1 MYFSS
6 KIEIDPTQVTVIKA
20 INQSSVFQTLFT
32 GLIDNDKK
40 YEQETFSAMTILDQI
55 HQGLQELN
63 IKNTIRLAVDNV
75 NYFIDYNSEDDDL
88 HKAIFAVRKYVDPEG
103 AKYFDNIFL
112 VQEHHDE
119 NFKYIIEIRIKRIHK
134 VKEYPIKIHINA
146 LYNEFKLSEEDYENL
161 NIKLGEIFESQESY
175 NEFIKKKKTAYD
187 IFVKSLFK
195 TLGKKI
201 SVDGIKSSTDM
212 RIIRPF
218 KQINNINGI
227 KFSKKAHS
235 IFYGYPN
242 IINHFYYV
250 WKWVDFCYKNR
261 IKLVNTK
268 IVDEIGFKV
277 MSISDIGVIT
287 SDYKTFDTNFEFE
300 PFQSSFVR
308 YYKKN
313 QYNDKLL
320 CSVIQTEDYKEDFYG
335 ESYGWLKSDVPSS
348 EMKMKIVST
357 RRNY

>member
-6 KIEIDPTQVTVIKA
+6 KIEIDPSQITLIKA

-32 GLIDNDKK
+32 GLIDDDKK
-40 YEQETFSAMTILDQI
+40 YEQETFSAVTILDQV
-55 HQGLQELN
+55 HKGLEELN

-75 NYFIDYNSEDDDL
+75 NYFIDHDSEDDDL
-88 HKAIFAVRKYVDPEG
+88 HKAIHTVREFVDPEG
-103 AKYFDNIFL
+103 SKYFDNIFL
-112 VQEHHDE
+112 VQEHQDD
-119 NFKYIIEIRIKRIHK
+119 NFKYIIEIRIKRTHK
-134 VKEYPIKIHINA
+134 VNEYPIKIHINA
-146 LYNEFKLSEEDYENL
+146 LF
-161 NIKLGEIFESQESY
+161 
-175 NEFIKKKKTAYD
+175 NEFIIKDLNYTELDSKLQSTFVSQEIYDKFVEKKKGAYD
-187 IFVKSLFK
+187 VFVKSLFK

-201 SVDGIKSSTDM
+201 SVDGIKCVTDM

-218 KQINNINGI
+218 NKVENINGV
-227 KFSKKAHS
+227 KLSKNSHS

-242 IINHFYYV
+242 IINHIYYA
-250 WKWVDFCYKNR
+250 WTWIDYCYKNN

-277 MSISDIGVIT
+277 ISISEIGIVA
-287 SDYKTFDTNFEFE
+287 SNYQTFDTNIEFQ
-300 PFQSSFVR
+300 PFQSSFVK

-320 CSVIQTEDYKEDFYG
+320 GVVRNTEDSNEEFYG
-335 ESYGWLKSDVPSS
+335 ESYNWLKTADPSS

-357 RRNY
+357 RRSF